1 MTQFMGTHI
10 NRLDAKG
17 RVSIP
22 APFRLALK
30 NGGAPD
36 GQAGGLIL
44 RPSHKR
50 ACIEGW
56 PTAVFAALE
65 APMQGMDLFSDDQD
79 DLAFTVYAD
88 ATPLEPDRE
97 GRIVLPAEL
106 ATYAGL
112 GDSVAFVGLGGK
124 FEIWEPAALER
135 RRAEARSH
143 ALARNLT
150 LRTPA
155 GTPERPSA

>member
-1 MTQFMGTHI
+1 MGTHI

-30 NGGAPD
+30 NGGAID
-36 GQAGGLIL
+36 RQAATLIL

-56 PTAVFAALE
+56 PAAVFATLE
-65 APMQGMDLFSDDQD
+65 APMQGMDIFSDDQD
-79 DLAFTVYAD
+79 DLAFALYAD
-88 ATPLEPDRE
+88 AASLEPDRE
-97 GRIVLPAEL
+97 GRIILPSEL
-106 ATYAGL
+106 AAHAGL
-112 GDSVAFVGLGGK
+112 GDSVAFVGLGGN

-135 RRAEARSH
+135 RRAEARAH
-143 ALARNLT
+143 AQARNLT
-150 LRTPA
+150 LRASRSNSDRPA
-155 GTPERPSA
+155 P